1 MSAPGAMALV
11 DVTPRMA
18 LFGEMFLHHAAPS
31 SDLDTLPDAHAAVD
45 VVRAT
50 VPRTSGPHARA
61 PVFEA
66 AAFLGEWLRARL
78 PGSWVAEGP
87 GEPQLQATDATGSIA
102 YVLPLVSVV
111 RVASTAGY
119 DGLGQ
124 PLWSSNEG
132 AAVTVAGGPVGELS
146 VRFNPYLGRYLM
158 TYLDQ
163 RKSGIVLREAPRPW
177 GPWSAPVVIASDPP
191 FFRLYGSF
199 MPERFNGKSFY
210 YMMSQGGPYN
220 TFWMQTTLPCRKI
233 FRSSNP

>member
-50 VPRTSGPHARA
+50 VPRTSGPHERA

-119 DGLGQ
+119 DGLAKFLDEILADLAEPAVAC
-124 PLWSSNEG
+124 PLE
-132 AAVTVAGGPVGELS
+132 ELR
-146 VRFNPYLGRYLM
+146 VRPPA
-158 TYLDQ
+158 D
-163 RKSGIVLREAPRPW
+163 APRVVAW
-177 GPWSAPVVIASDPP
+177 AREPV
-191 FFRLYGSF
+191 
-199 MPERFNGKSFY
+199 
-210 YMMSQGGPYN
+210 
-220 TFWMQTTLPCRKI
+220 
-233 FRSSNP
+233 